1 MLKNLVQH
9 GNIGET
15 MKYGLL
21 VLFMALISACGG
33 GGGGGAISVATPDNG
48 GESGSPTTIES
59 RISSQLSAMEREID
73 KLPAD
78 ERADY
83 KSIIEGLRSDLAAK
97 EMSIEVLTKQLS
109 EIQQQL
115 QELISALPPEESCE
129 NYQYYVDGSCKNCP
143 LGMAF
148 DFDRS
153 ECVATASSCGA
164 IGQVYADGRC
174 QECRLGT
181 AFSDN
186 ECIATED
193 FCENEQH
200 YIDGSCKN
208 CPPGLAFDFNRSECV
223 ATASSCGAI
232 EQVLEGDGCRACE
245 SGLKYSDNECIA
257 TEDFC
262 ENEQHYIDGSC
273 KNCPPGMAFDFN
285 RSECVAT
292 ASSCG
297 AIEQVLEG
305 DGCRAC
311 AAGLEFSNNKCIAT
325 ESSCENGQ
333 VDTDGNCKN
342 CESGMEWKNNECV
355 PTASYCHAN
364 NQIFIRG
371 NCQDCESGLEFRNN
385 KCIPTAS
392 YCHAQEQVLEDERC
406 RACTSGLEFRNNKC
420 IPTASYC
427 HAHGQVLEDE
437 RCRACAAGMEFRNNE
452 CVPTALITIAV
463 SCDGHLYNP
472 IAGYIYSAYDGPIYT
487 AHDWRSIGGRFY
499 KDDHVYAPGDWSDCT
514 PTASLC
520 EDDEIRFIDGAC
532 ITCPAGM
539 TPNVDN
545 SQCVATASSCGTV
558 ERISVDGRCQDCPAG
573 TAFRNNECVP
583 VALSCAEGQIYS
595 VGSDSCIDCAPGM
608 EANIENNGCIAT
620 VSSCGAIGQVY
631 ADGNCR
637 ECESGVAFRNNECVP
652 VALSCADGHV
662 YAEEIDGCVDCPAG
676 MVANSENTACIATVS
691 PLYNELVAAIKRE
704 IAKLPENK
712 RAVYESRLTGLTIGL
727 SQQEVSTSDL
737 SFLLADIQQH
747 ILSIIVVC
755 GASGH
760 VYADGRCQECPS
772 GTNLIN
778 KYGPD
783 TACIPV
789 ALSCVDGHVYADE
802 IDGCV
807 DCPAGMV
814 ANSENTACIATAL
827 SCGAIGQVYVDG
839 KCKACESGME
849 FSDNKC
855 VPTAASCHAKE
866 QVLTRNRCQDCE
878 WGLEFSDNKCIPT
891 ASYCHT
897 QERVLEDNRCQ
908 ECQSG
913 MVFRDNECII
923 ATASSCGTIRQVY
936 IDGNCQECQSGMKF
950 SNNKCIP
957 TALSC
962 TDGQIYSAEADR
974 CMQVKDCPAGEESFY
989 NFACRATG
997 AACLANGQSY
1007 SSYNRNCYDC
1017 PDGKEPAG
1025 SPYWECRATA
1035 SSCGTLGQTFDYRN
1049 NICRDCP
1056 SGTAFGDN
1064 KCIPTASFCHA
1075 RGMEFSDNKCIPM
1088 HNCPSG
1094 MELSFDG
1101 SQCIATVSSCGKI
1114 GQDYAD
1120 GSCRDCRA
1128 GWSFAGDRCTP
1139 RSWTT
1144 AEECH
1149 RFGKQFID
1157 ENGGFCRQCP
1167 PTAPVLNGNV
1177 CTATT
1182 KACQSNDK
1190 VLVGDMC
1197 VSTVATCNANDKI
1210 LVGDSCESCPEDMR
1224 FRDNQ
1229 CVVRSEFDTA
1239 EYRANPAYEDMKLS
1253 YAYER
1258 GYFGQ
1263 GVTVALIHQAGYA
1276 IDHPDLAANYITASI
1291 AGTRD
1296 FRLTVR
1302 GGGGDEARFAGLIGA
1317 TRNGIGMHGIAPEVK
1332 MVPLPAGYAPLSVA
1346 YETVDGYAR
1355 YEINGHI
1362 LRRHDPL
1369 PYGDGINEQYPFAT
1383 YLRES
1388 NIPIINNGTK
1398 DIRYRVDVPRLET
1411 GWNQDISSYGI
1422 RNMTDSARFY
1432 NDFVGDSDAVWVFP
1446 AGYLGSAAARFYP
1459 RLQTLW
1465 VSASAPWMSAYE
1477 VISSRHGRSNGNHN
1491 IHRSAYCRNVKD
1503 WCVTAP
1509 VYKGSATSKYYE
1521 IKNLYSRV
1529 TPTFRGPAYAAAQ
1542 VSGALAIL
1550 YGALGIESP
1559 QMARAILLT
1568 TATDLGE
1575 PGVDEIY
1582 GHGLV
1587 NISAGIALIENMKTA
1602 AAEGLSAVSFDNLR
1616 GELPSGFSHLH
1627 DELSAVQVAVKLTNG
1642 LYYNVP
1648 LSEMMT
1654 PGDDAP
1660 DVPLG
1665 GGATDMLA
1673 DAESESR
1680 RGFFAYG
1687 DIDAEMGLRYYGG
1700 EGGFSYVAE
1709 GQHATTNQRYFNGNF
1724 GSLGGVSGKVYSGK
1738 VGFTRDMNMAGMQIF
1753 GDYERA
1759 AVGGD
1764 GDEGNLIV
1772 GVRDARAESWMAG
1785 MSFSDIWKYGDK
1797 IRLSARQEMGLSG
1810 GDLIVR
1816 YPHAVGDFHE
1826 TFIGEGAQEIEVRE
1840 AFLPLKQRVLMLY
1853 TAGYAQKINST
1864 SEWALALE
1872 YNAGNNA
1879 KAISLIWQGEF

>member
-1 MLKNLVQH
+1 
-9 GNIGET
+9 
-15 MKYGLL
+15 
-21 VLFMALISACGG
+21 
-33 GGGGGAISVATPDNG
+33 
-48 GESGSPTTIES
+48 
-59 RISSQLSAMEREID
+59 
-73 KLPAD
+73 
-78 ERADY
+78 
-83 KSIIEGLRSDLAAK
+83 
-97 EMSIEVLTKQLS
+97 MSIDVLTKQLS

-208 CPPGLAFDFNRSECV
+208 CPPGLVFDFNRSECV

-245 SGLKYSDNECIA
+245 SGLKFSDNGCIA
-257 TEDFC
+257 TAESC
-262 ENEQHYIDGSC
+262 ENEQHYIDGNC
-273 KNCPPGMAFDFN
+273 KNCPLGQEFDFD
-285 RSECVAT
+285 RSACVAT
-292 ASSCG
+292 VSSCG

-371 NCQDCESGLEFRNN
+371 SCQDCASGLEFRNN

-392 YCHAQEQVLEDERC
+392 YCHAQEQVLENNRC
-406 RACTSGLEFRNNKC
+406 RACASGLEFRNNKC

-427 HAHGQVLEDE
+427 YAHGQVLEDD
-437 RCRACAAGMEFRNNE
+437 RCRACASGMEFRNNE

-472 IAGYIYSAYDGPIYT
+472 IAGYIYSAYDGHIYT

-539 TPNVDN
+539 APNVDN

-583 VALSCAEGQIYS
+583 VALSCVEGQIYS

-620 VSSCGAIGQVY
+620 VSSCEAIGQVY

-637 ECESGVAFRNNECVP
+637 ECESGGAFRNNECVP
-652 VALSCADGHV
+652 VALSCVDGHV
-662 YAEEIDGCVDCPAG
+662 YAEEIDSCVDCPAG

-691 PLYNELVAAIKRE
+691 PLYSELVAIIKRE
-704 IAKLPENK
+704 IAELPENK

-727 SQQEVSTSDL
+727 SWQEVSTSDL

-755 GASGH
+755 GSSEH
-760 VYADGRCQECPS
+760 VYTDGRCQECPS
-772 GTNLIN
+772 GTKLIN
-778 KYGPD
+778 QYGSD

-789 ALSCVDGHVYADE
+789 ALSCAEDQVLVGDRCVRAD
-802 IDGCV
+802 
-807 DCPAGMV
+807 DCPAGQ
-814 ANSENTACIATAL
+814 EFGDDGCIATEE
-827 SCGAIGQVYVDG
+827 SCENDQYYIDDS
-839 KCKACESGME
+839 CKNCPPGME
-849 FSDNKC
+849 FSFDTSQC
-855 VPTAASCHAKE
+855 
-866 QVLTRNRCQDCE
+866 
-878 WGLEFSDNKCIPT
+878 
-891 ASYCHT
+891 
-897 QERVLEDNRCQ
+897 
-908 ECQSG
+908 
-913 MVFRDNECII
+913 I
-923 ATASSCGTIRQVY
+923 ATASSCGAIGQ
-936 IDGNCQECQSGMKF
+936 IEANGNCRECE
-950 SNNKCIP
+950 
-957 TALSC
+957 L
-962 TDGQIYSAEADR
+962 
-974 CMQVKDCPAGEESFY
+974 
-989 NFACRATG
+989 
-997 AACLANGQSY
+997 
-1007 SSYNRNCYDC
+1007 
-1017 PDGKEPAG
+1017 
-1025 SPYWECRATA
+1025 
-1035 SSCGTLGQTFDYRN
+1035 
-1049 NICRDCP
+1049 
-1056 SGTAFGDN
+1056 
-1064 KCIPTASFCHA
+1064 
-1075 RGMEFSDNKCIPM
+1075 GMEFRNNECALISAVAKESLEFCNANGMRYSSHWGGFCISCSPR
-1088 HNCPSG
+1088 NPVLVG
-1094 MELSFDG
+1094 NE
-1101 SQCIATVSSCGKI
+1101 CIATVEACNAVDRI
-1114 GQDYAD
+1114 LRD
-1120 GSCRDCRA
+1120 GDVLC
-1128 GWSFAGDRCTP
+1128 
-1139 RSWTT
+1139 
-1144 AEECH
+1144 EECPVD
-1149 RFGKQFID
+1149 RP
-1157 ENGGFCRQCP
+1157 RQ
-1167 PTAPVLNGNV
+1167 GNV
-1177 CTATT
+1177 CSPQTNEI
-1182 KACQSNDK
+1182 S
-1190 VLVGDMC
+1190 
-1197 VSTVATCNANDKI
+1197 VATCKAQNKI
-1210 LVGDSCESCPEDMR
+1210 LVGDSCKSCSGDMR
-1224 FRDNQ
+1224 VRDNQ
-1229 CVVRSEFDTA
+1229 CVVRSEFDTE
-1239 EYRANPAYEDMKLS
+1239 EYRENPGYEDMKLS

-1263 GVTVALIHQAGYA
+1263 GVTVAIMRDPGYA
-1276 IDHPDLAANYITASI
+1276 IDHPDLAANYITTSI
-1291 AGTRD
+1291 DGMNNGL
-1296 FRLTVR
+1296 RLQR
-1302 GGGGDEARFAGLIGA
+1302 GGRPHTAEVAGLIGA

-1332 MVPLPAGYAPLSVA
+1332 MIPLIGGWSRYDLS
-1346 YETVDGYAR
+1346 
-1355 YEINGHI
+1355 IS
-1362 LRRHDPL
+1362 P
-1369 PYGDGINEQYPFAT
+1369 
-1383 YLRES
+1383 YLREN
-1388 NIPIINNGTK
+1388 NIPIVNNGSK
-1398 DIRYRVDVPRLET
+1398 
-1411 GWNQDISSYGI
+1411 GI
-1422 RNMTDSARFY
+1422 NRSLSARVF
-1432 NDFVGDSDAVWVFP
+1432 NDFVGDSDTIWVWS
-1446 AGYLGSAAARFYP
+1446 AGYGGAYAPILYP
-1459 RLQTLW
+1459 RLQTLFVAAMMVVPDNNTFRKDTSGGGSQCGKAKNW
-1465 VSASAPWMSAYE
+1465 CVAAPAYK
-1477 VISSRHGRSNGNHN
+1477 VYSTSFMNSSSLNWDFTYYWGRENSFGYS
-1491 IHRSAYCRNVKD
+1491 RYCRG
-1503 WCVTAP
+1503 CHTS
-1509 VYKGSATSKYYE
+1509 VYGT
-1521 IKNLYSRV
+1521 
-1529 TPTFRGPAYAAAQ
+1529 AYA
-1542 VSGALAIL
+1542 SGALALL
-1550 YGALGIESP
+1550 YGALGIQSP

-1568 TATDLGE
+1568 TATDLGN
-1575 PGVDEIY
+1575 PGVDKIY
-1582 GHGLV
+1582 GHGLI
-1587 NISAGIALIENMKTA
+1587 NMSAAIVMVENLKTA

-1616 GELPSGFSHLH
+1616 GELPSGFSHLQ
-1627 DELSAVQVAVKLTNG
+1627 DELAAVQVAVKLTNG

-1648 LSEMMT
+1648 LSEMLT

-1665 GGATDMLA
+1665 DGATDMLA
-1673 DAESESR
+1673 DSESDSR

-1687 DIDAEMGLRYYGG
+1687 DIDAELGLRYYGG
-1700 EGGFSYVAE
+1700 TGGFSYVAE
-1709 GQHATTNQRYFNGNF
+1709 GQHAKTNQRFFAGDF
-1724 GSLGGVSGKVYSGK
+1724 GALGGVSGKVYSGK

-1772 GVRDARAESWMAG
+1772 GVRDAQAESWMAG
-1785 MSFSDIWKYGDK
+1785 LSFADIWKYGDK
-1797 IRLSARQEMGLSG
+1797 IKLSARQEMGLSG

-1826 TFIGEGAQEIEVRE
+1826 TFIGEGTQEIEVRE
-1840 AFLPLKQRVLMLY
+1840 AFLPLKQSALMLY
-1853 TAGYAQKINST
+1853 TAGYSQKFT
-1864 SEWALALE
+1864 AKSEWAAALE

>member
-1 MLKNLVQH
+1 MWQCFGKVGKIGRAELAARTGKLGDICTKFKNKFLKTVIFGEFVVLFVFTARNFGALTVYIKDTIMKQNLVVRH
-9 GNIGET
+9 GKIGET
-15 MKYGLL
+15 LKYGLL
-21 VLFMALISACGG
+21 VLCMALISACGG

-97 EMSIEVLTKQLS
+97 EMSIDVLTKQLS

-129 NYQYYVDGSCKNCP
+129 NEQYYVDGNCKNCP

-186 ECIATED
+186 ECIATEESCENEQHYIDGSCKNCPSGLAFD
-193 FCENEQH
+193 FDRSECVATASSCGAIEQVLEGDGCRACESGLAFSDNECIATEESCENEQH

-223 ATASSCGAI
+223 ATESSCGAI
-232 EQVLEGDGCRACE
+232 GQVLEDESCR
-245 SGLKYSDNECIA
+245 
-257 TEDFC
+257 
-262 ENEQHYIDGSC
+262 
-273 KNCPPGMAFDFN
+273 NC
-285 RSECVAT
+285 
-292 ASSCG
+292 AS
-297 AIEQVLEG
+297 
-305 DGCRAC
+305 
-311 AAGLEFSNNKCIAT
+311 GLEFRNNKCIAT

-342 CESGMEWKNNECV
+342 CESGLEWKNNECV

-371 NCQDCESGLEFRNN
+371 SCQDCASGLEFSDD

-392 YCHAQEQVLEDERC
+392 YCYAQEQVLENNRC
-406 RACTSGLEFRNNKC
+406 RACASGLEFRNNKC

-437 RCRACAAGMEFRNNE
+437 RCRACAAGLEFRNNE

-583 VALSCAEGQIYS
+583 AALSCVDGQE
-595 VGSDSCIDCAPGM
+595 VVNVDRTACEVCAPGM

-637 ECESGVAFRNNECVP
+637 ECESGTAFRNNECVP

-755 GASGH
+755 GSSEH
-760 VYADGRCQECPS
+760 VYTDGRCQECPS
-772 GTNLIN
+772 GTKLIN
-778 KYGPD
+778 QYGSD

-789 ALSCVDGHVYADE
+789 ALSCAEDQVLVGDRCVRAD
-802 IDGCV
+802 
-807 DCPAGMV
+807 DCPAGQ
-814 ANSENTACIATAL
+814 EFGDDGCIATEE
-827 SCGAIGQVYVDG
+827 SCENDQYYIDDS
-839 KCKACESGME
+839 CKNCPPGME
-849 FSDNKC
+849 FSFDTSQC
-855 VPTAASCHAKE
+855 
-866 QVLTRNRCQDCE
+866 
-878 WGLEFSDNKCIPT
+878 
-891 ASYCHT
+891 
-897 QERVLEDNRCQ
+897 
-908 ECQSG
+908 
-913 MVFRDNECII
+913 I
-923 ATASSCGTIRQVY
+923 ATASSCGAIGQ
-936 IDGNCQECQSGMKF
+936 IEANGNCRECE
-950 SNNKCIP
+950 
-957 TALSC
+957 L
-962 TDGQIYSAEADR
+962 
-974 CMQVKDCPAGEESFY
+974 
-989 NFACRATG
+989 
-997 AACLANGQSY
+997 
-1007 SSYNRNCYDC
+1007 
-1017 PDGKEPAG
+1017 
-1025 SPYWECRATA
+1025 
-1035 SSCGTLGQTFDYRN
+1035 
-1049 NICRDCP
+1049 
-1056 SGTAFGDN
+1056 
-1064 KCIPTASFCHA
+1064 
-1075 RGMEFSDNKCIPM
+1075 GMEFSNNECAPILAVAKESREFCNANGMRYSSHWGGFCISCSPR
-1088 HNCPSG
+1088 NPVLVG
-1094 MELSFDG
+1094 NE
-1101 SQCIATVSSCGKI
+1101 CIATVEACNAVDRI
-1114 GQDYAD
+1114 LRD
-1120 GSCRDCRA
+1120 GDVLC
-1128 GWSFAGDRCTP
+1128 
-1139 RSWTT
+1139 
-1144 AEECH
+1144 EECPVD
-1149 RFGKQFID
+1149 RP
-1157 ENGGFCRQCP
+1157 RQ
-1167 PTAPVLNGNV
+1167 GNV
-1177 CTATT
+1177 CSPQTNEI
-1182 KACQSNDK
+1182 S
-1190 VLVGDMC
+1190 
-1197 VSTVATCNANDKI
+1197 VATCKAQNKI
-1210 LVGDSCESCPEDMR
+1210 LVGDSCKSCSGDMR
-1224 FRDNQ
+1224 VRDNQ
-1229 CVVRSEFDTA
+1229 CVVRSEFDTE
-1239 EYRANPAYEDMKLS
+1239 EYRENPGYEDMKLS

-1263 GVTVALIHQAGYA
+1263 GVTVAIMRDPGYA
-1276 IDHPDLAANYITASI
+1276 IDHPDLAANYITTSI
-1291 AGTRD
+1291 DGMNNGL
-1296 FRLTVR
+1296 RLQR
-1302 GGGGDEARFAGLIGA
+1302 GGRPHTAEVAGLIGA
-1317 TRNGIGMHGIAPEVK
+1317 TRNGVGMHGIAPEVK
-1332 MVPLPAGYAPLSVA
+1332 MIPLIGGWSRYDLS
-1346 YETVDGYAR
+1346 
-1355 YEINGHI
+1355 IS
-1362 LRRHDPL
+1362 P
-1369 PYGDGINEQYPFAT
+1369 
-1383 YLRES
+1383 YLREN
-1388 NIPIINNGTK
+1388 NIPIVNNGSK
-1398 DIRYRVDVPRLET
+1398 
-1411 GWNQDISSYGI
+1411 GI
-1422 RNMTDSARFY
+1422 NRSLSARVF
-1432 NDFVGDSDAVWVFP
+1432 NDFVGDSDTIWVWS
-1446 AGYLGSAAARFYP
+1446 AGYGGAYAPILYP
-1459 RLQTLW
+1459 RLQTLFVAAMMVVPDNNTFRKDTSGGGSQCGKAKNW
-1465 VSASAPWMSAYE
+1465 CVAAPAYK
-1477 VISSRHGRSNGNHN
+1477 VYTTSFMNSSSLNWDFTYYWGRENSFGYS
-1491 IHRSAYCRNVKD
+1491 RYCRG
-1503 WCVTAP
+1503 CHTS
-1509 VYKGSATSKYYE
+1509 VYGT
-1521 IKNLYSRV
+1521 
-1529 TPTFRGPAYAAAQ
+1529 AYA
-1542 VSGALAIL
+1542 SGALALL

-1568 TATDLGE
+1568 TATDLGN

-1582 GHGLV
+1582 GHGLI
-1587 NISAGIALIENMKTA
+1587 NMSAAIVMVENLKTA
-1602 AAEGLSAVSFDNLR
+1602 AAEGLSAVSFANLR
-1616 GELPSGFSHLH
+1616 GELPSGFSHLQ

-1648 LSEMMT
+1648 LSEMLT

-1687 DIDAEMGLRYYGG
+1687 DIDSELGLRYYGG
-1700 EGGFSYVAE
+1700 EGGFSYIAE
-1709 GQHATTNQRYFNGNF
+1709 GQHAKTNQRFFAGDF
-1724 GSLGGVSGKVYSGK
+1724 GALGGVSGKVYSGK

-1772 GVRDARAESWMAG
+1772 GVRDAQAESWMAG
-1785 MSFSDIWKYGDK
+1785 LSFADIWKYGDK
-1797 IRLSARQEMGLSG
+1797 IKLSARQEMGLSG

-1840 AFLPLKQRVLMLY
+1840 AFLPLKQKALMLY
-1853 TAGYAQKINST
+1853 TAGYAQKLT
-1864 SEWALALE
+1864 AKSEWAAALE

-1879 KAISLIWQGEF
+1879 KALSLIWQGEF